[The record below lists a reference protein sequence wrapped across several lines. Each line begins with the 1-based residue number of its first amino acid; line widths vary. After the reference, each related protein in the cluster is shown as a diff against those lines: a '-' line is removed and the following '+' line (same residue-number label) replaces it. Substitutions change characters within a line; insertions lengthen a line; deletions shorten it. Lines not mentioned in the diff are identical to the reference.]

1 MSESGSFP
9 SAFLWG
15 AATSAYQIEGSPLAD
30 GAGPSNWHQFCH
42 EPGHIENGESGDVAC
57 DHYRRYRE
65 DVELMA
71 RIGIKAYRF
80 SISWS
85 RVLPKGCGTVNE
97 KGLEF
102 YRRLSDSLLENG
114 IQPFA
119 TLYHWDL
126 PAALEARGG
135 WAHPDCAHWFADYAL
150 VLFQRLRDQIPYWA
164 TLNEPW
170 VVVHAGYIEGSHPP
184 GLRSPATAPRVT
196 HTLLRGHALA
206 VQAFRAEGS
215 GHGQI
220 GLVVN
225 LEPKRAA
232 SSDPADLAA
241 MERAHAYMNRQFLDP
256 VLLGAYPD
264 EMAAVFGRA
273 WPRFPDQDMRL
284 IREPIDFLGIN
295 YYSRSVV
302 RDDPAG
308 DLCGVSRVRQAAA
321 EHTAMDWE
329 VFPEGLE
336 SCLLWVRRRYG
347 ALPLYVTE
355 NGAAF
360 EDAPMHSTAIKD
372 VRRLDY
378 LRRHLLAARRA
389 MAAGV
394 DLRGYFVWSLL
405 DNFEWTHGYA
415 KRFGIVGVDFPTQR
429 RILKD
434 SGKFYSDVIRSQGAL
449 LDP

>member
-1 MSESGSFP
+1 MTASIPSEFV
-9 SAFLWG
+9 WG

-30 GAGPSNWHQFCH
+30 GAGPSNWHQFCQ
-42 EPGHIENGESGDVAC
+42 EPGRIANGDSGDVAC

-65 DVELMA
+65 DVGLMA
-71 RIGIKAYRF
+71 QLGIKAYRF

-85 RVLPKGCGTVNE
+85 RVLPAGRGAVNH
-97 KGLEF
+97 KGLAF
-102 YRRLSDSLLENG
+102 YRRLTDCLLEHG

-126 PAALEARGG
+126 PAALEALGG
-135 WAHPDCAHWFADYAL
+135 WTNPDSAHRFADYAL
-150 VLFQRLRDQIPYWA
+150 VLFQQLKDQIPFWA

-170 VVVHAGYIEGSHPP
+170 VVVHAGYVEGTHPP
-184 GLRSPATAPRVT
+184 GRHAPETAPHVT
-196 HTLLRGHALA
+196 HNLLRGHALA
-206 VQAFRAEGS
+206 VQAFRAEGAAQ
-215 GHGQI
+215 GKI

-225 LEPKRAA
+225 LEPKHAA
-232 SSDPADLAA
+232 SRDPADLAA

-256 VLLGAYPD
+256 VLLGAYPA
-264 EMAAVFGRA
+264 EMSEIFGTA
-273 WPRFPDQDMRL
+273 WPRFPDQDLKL

-302 RDDPAG
+302 RDNPAG
-308 DLCGVSRVRQAAA
+308 DLCGVSRVRQSSA

-347 ALPLYVTE
+347 DLPLYVTE

-360 EDAPMHSTAIKD
+360 DDPPPDGAAIHDK
-372 VRRLDY
+372 RRVDY
-378 LRRHLLAARRA
+378 LRRHLLAARLA
-389 MAAGV
+389 INAGV

-415 KRFGIVGVDFPTQR
+415 KRFGIVGVDFSTQR

-434 SGKFYSDVIRSQGAL
+434 SGRFYSEVIRSQGAL
-449 LDP
+449 LGP